1 MNRFSDEIR
10 EINTEIKSLKIFKDK
25 QASLLRT
32 EKQFFSVDFVLKWNS
47 SFDQPASDYMYFT
60 ANTNSYDITPM
71 ASVAIEEDDL
81 QDREIIS
88 YCSPEIGN
96 EIIHIYARCELYF
109 RVISNNASDIAATQG
124 GGTKTITLNFSI
136 TGTSRFEIVP
146 NNG

>member
-1 MNRFSDEIR
+1 MAQYKVLE
-10 EINTEIKSLKIFKDK
+10 IFKDK

-47 SFDQPASDYMYFT
+47 SFDQPASDYMDFT

-88 YCSPEIGN
+88 HCSPEIGN
-96 EIIHIYARCELYF
+96 EIIHKYARCKLYF

>member
-1 MNRFSDEIR
+1 MNRFSNEIR
-10 EINTEIKSLKIFKDK
+10 EIKTEIENLKIFKNK

-32 EKQFFSVDFVLKWNS
+32 EKQFFSVDFVLKWNAS
-47 SFDQPASDYMYFT
+47 YDQPASDYIYFT

-88 YCSPEIGN
+88 YCSPAIGN
-96 EIIHIYARCELYF
+96 KLLNLPARCQLYF
-109 RVISNNASDIAATQG
+109 SVISNNASDIAATQG

-146 NNG
+146 DNR

>member
-1 MNRFSDEIR
+1 MNTFSDEIR
-10 EINTEIKSLKIFKDK
+10 EINTEIKGLKIFKDK

-47 SFDQPASDYMYFT
+47 SFNQPASDYMNFT

-81 QDREIIS
+81 QDREIVS
-88 YCSPEIGN
+88 YCSPAIGN
-96 EIIHIYARCELYF
+96 ELIHIPARCLLYF

-146 NNG
+146 DNG